1 MTTNP
6 SNQPATTSAV
16 IAARLHAL
24 GLTLPP
30 APAAVGAYAATVVSR
45 QSSSGGL
52 LAVSGQLSR
61 RGDGTLI
68 TGRIG
73 GDLSLE
79 DGIEAA
85 RWSGLNILAQA
96 VSALGDL
103 SRITGT
109 LRLNGFI
116 QTAPDFTG
124 HATVLNGASDL
135 IAAVLGEAGIHTRI
149 AVGAYSLPLGAA
161 TEIDAL
167 FEVRM

>member
-1 MTTNP
+1 MTTN
-6 SNQPATTSAV
+6 SANTSET
-16 IAARLHAL
+16 IAARLSAL

-30 APAAVGAYAATVVSR
+30 APAAVGAYAATIIST
-45 QSSSGGL
+45 GGL

-68 TGRIG
+68 TGRVG
-73 GDLSLE
+73 ETLSLE

-85 RWSGLNILAQA
+85 RCSGLNILAQA
-96 VSALGDL
+96 ATALGDL
-103 SRITGT
+103 SRITRT

-116 QTAPDFTG
+116 QTAPDFTA

-135 IAAVLGEAGIHTRI
+135 MAAVLGEAGIHTRI
-149 AVGAYSLPLGAA
+149 AVGAHTLPLGVA

-167 FEVRM
+167 FEVRV